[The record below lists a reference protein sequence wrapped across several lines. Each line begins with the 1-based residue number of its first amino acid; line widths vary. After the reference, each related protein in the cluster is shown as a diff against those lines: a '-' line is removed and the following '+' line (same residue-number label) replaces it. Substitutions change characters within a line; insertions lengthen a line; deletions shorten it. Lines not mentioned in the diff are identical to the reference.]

1 MTAIITSFSNMNEL
15 YKVET
20 QINGVKTVKF
30 YNLWVEE
37 MYGFEVAMKA
47 HFDVQ
52 FVNSNL
58 TPKEAIL
65 EFKDFL
71 NDEIMGNS
79 RDKWGFKMNLKRELL
94 RHHFYYKKELETK
107 NDN

>member
-1 MTAIITSFSNMNEL
+1 MTAIITSFDNMGEL

-37 MYGFEVAMKA
+37 MYGFKIAMKA

-71 NDEIMGNS
+71 NDEIIGNS
-79 RDKWGFKMNLKRELL
+79 RDKWGFKMNLKRKLL